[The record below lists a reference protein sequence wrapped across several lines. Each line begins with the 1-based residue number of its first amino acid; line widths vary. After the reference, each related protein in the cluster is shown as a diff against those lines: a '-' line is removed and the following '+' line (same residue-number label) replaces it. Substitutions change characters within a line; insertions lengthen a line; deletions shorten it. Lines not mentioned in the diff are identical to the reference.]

1 MTSHADADAREA
13 SAASRVAI
21 GEEEHMTDV
30 QVTRIN
36 RQPGSRAH
44 EGITHLAGDSW
55 RWTSRQVADSI
66 EAGTNTFFVLENGH
80 RADVSITTGSSGACL
95 RTRVDGHWTD
105 GLLAL
110 PECRLH
116 EGSD

>member
-1 MTSHADADAREA
+1 MTPRADAGAREA
-13 SAASRVAI
+13 GAALRIAI
-21 GEEEHMTDV
+21 REEEHMTDV

-55 RWTSRQVADSI
+55 RWTCRQVVDSI
-66 EAGTNTFFVLENGH
+66 EAGSNTFFVLENGR
-80 RADVSITTGSSGACL
+80 RADVSITTGSNGACL

-116 EGSD
+116 EGSA